1 MYQSTVLQNT
11 TLQSSLL
18 MPILY
23 LIQKCKDI
31 TRNNSTVFRTFS
43 FTASQRLFLIRHW
56 LGVLIC
62 CHVTG
67 RELTL
72 ASARLLKFKLFLRKG
87 KWANFNWLW
96 MWRGCRC
103 CSENCRKCCSEGMFT
118 HRPPFMFVKKK
129 GENLL
134 WAAVLQM
141 PRWCQQSEA
150 SGQSILSWWNRDCD
164 SNNHKSPIFAVEHR

>member
-129 GENLL
+129 PPLGSSSADASLMPTVRGEWPEHFELMKQRL
-134 WAAVLQM
+134 WL
-141 PRWCQQSEA
+141 
-150 SGQSILSWWNRDCD
+150 
-164 SNNHKSPIFAVEHR
+164 K